1 MSYTKQDILKTIL
14 NIAHDI
20 TGTDIPKYVNLNSSI
35 REIYYG
41 MYMDSLDE
49 IETVMKL
56 EKHYG
61 INIPDEEVTKYIDK
75 TFDEFCG
82 YICLLI
88 NTKKQ
93 PVSLAQKI
101 KHFFQHQK

>member
-1 MSYTKQDILKTIL
+1 MKTTKQDVLKTIL

-20 TGTDIPKYVNLNSSI
+20 TGADIPQYINLDSRVS
-35 REIYYG
+35 EVYFD

-61 INIPDEEVTKYIDK
+61 ISIPDEEVTKYRDK
-75 TFDEFCG
+75 TFDDFCG
-82 YICLLI
+82 FVCSLI
-88 NTKKQ
+88 TAQQQ
-93 PVSLAQKI
+93 PVSLYHKI
-101 KHFFQHQK
+101 KQIFQHIK